1 MPLQKPER
9 CSGLPLPKFASRTQ
23 CACKFG
29 RRPQLCLGCFCRR
42 QRLGYAATHSSL
54 FLPLAAVAIRAP
66 AGRAKFTP
74 VDRGKLCG
82 KVNLKSDFSCC
93 MFTVK
98 EVAFRLKP
106 PRGRARRAQG
116 VHLWAGGCAAEALP
130 AAETAE
136 AEQGQR
142 SVFCEGAATP
152 EAKAGHRNPGG
163 LDTNNAGAS
172 LTAGPRRG
180 TLSFV
185 TQKFFC
191 FGAINNRR
199 NYWWGISFLSSHE
212 KGGAFEPTGF
222 DACQPLISIPV
233 MVRPKSL

>member
-9 CSGLPLPKFASRTQ
+9 CSGLPSPKFASRTQ

-54 FLPLAAVAIRAP
+54 FLPLAAVCLLRGCGDARSKSRAP
-66 AGRAKFTP
+66 
-74 VDRGKLCG
+74 
-82 KVNLKSDFSCC
+82 
-93 MFTVK
+93 
-98 EVAFRLKP
+98 
-106 PRGRARRAQG
+106 Q
-116 VHLWAGGCAAEALP
+116 
-130 AAETAE
+130 
-136 AEQGQR
+136 
-142 SVFCEGAATP
+142 
-152 EAKAGHRNPGG
+152 PGG

-172 LTAGPRRG
+172 LTADPRRG

-222 DACQPLISIPV
+222 YACQSLISIPV